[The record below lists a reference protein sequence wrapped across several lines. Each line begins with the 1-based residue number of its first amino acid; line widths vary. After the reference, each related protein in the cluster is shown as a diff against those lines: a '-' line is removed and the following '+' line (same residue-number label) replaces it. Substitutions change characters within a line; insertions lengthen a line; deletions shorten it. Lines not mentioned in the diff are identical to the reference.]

1 MLLACE
7 NIRFSSLFAAGDV
20 SRGGYSARNV
30 PIGEERGETKVFAGY
45 NVIFLKIL
53 DAIYNVLIKK
63 EFFWY
68 PLSNT
73 FFESESFRFPF
84 FYEK

>member
-1 MLLACE
+1 MLLVCE

-30 PIGEERGETKVFAGY
+30 PIGEERGETDAFEGY

-53 DAIYNVLIKK
+53 DAIDNVLIKK
-63 EFFWY
+63 RIFQISSLQHNF
-68 PLSNT
+68 
-73 FFESESFRFPF
+73 
-84 FYEK
+84 